1 MANNKRLKD
10 KKIKIYKYVE
20 GKDSSGFRVS
30 AYMPIHPQASLWAYF
45 KQLGAELTYL
55 NHSSQSKEECFFAVN
70 WLEILK
76 TPIAQDLHIEYN
88 GSLYQVT
95 RIDPYEGYKR
105 DLFLYARYEEEAKNL
120 TVLPYD
126 PEKLAETY

>member
-1 MANNKRLKD
+1 MAQRKLKD

-20 GKDSSGFRVS
+20 GENDNGFRVS

-55 NHSSQSKEECFFAVN
+55 NHSSQSNEECFFAVN

-76 TPIAQDLHIEYN
+76 TPTAKYLHIEYN

-105 DLFLYARYEEEAKNL
+105 DLFLYARYEGEAKNL

-126 PEKLAETY
+126 PEKLAETD